1 MVTITDTMCMVIAIA
16 ERPVVE
22 RRTVAAV
29 MQAAAAVT
37 AAAAANIEPHSTS
50 INQH

>member
-1 MVTITDTMCMVIAIA
+1 
-16 ERPVVE
+16 
-22 RRTVAAV
+22 VAAV

-37 AAAAANIEPHSTS
+37 AAVAANVEPHSTS